1 MIGRLRGKILIK
13 QAPIL
18 ILDVGGVGYEVA
30 APMTT
35 FYQLPEIGAEVVL
48 HTHLLVR
55 EDAQLLYGFICE
67 PDRIL
72 FRTLIKVSGVGAK
85 LALALLSGLSAREI
99 AQTVQTN
106 DVARLTAVPG
116 VGKKTAERLLIELRD
131 RLEDWSDNKMEPD
144 LGQVSASMGTH
155 ALKDAISALIALG
168 YKPPEASRM
177 VNGLDC
183 ADRSSEEIIR
193 LALQSV
199 SR

>member
-1 MIGRLRGKILIK
+1 MIGLLRGKILVK
-13 QAPIL
+13 QAPNL
-18 ILDVGGVGYEVA
+18 ILDVAGVGYEIS

-67 PDRIL
+67 TDRRL

-85 LALALLSGLSAREI
+85 LALALLSGLSADEI
-99 AQTVQTN
+99 AQTVQAN
-106 DVARLTAVPG
+106 DVSRLTAVPG
-116 VGKKTAERLLIELRD
+116 IGKKTAERLLIELRD
-131 RLEDWSDNKMEPD
+131 RLDDWTDAKTQTDSPRMA
-144 LGQVSASMGTH
+144 VSPASN

-168 YKPPEASRM
+168 YKPPEASRL
-177 VNGLDC
+177 VNGLDT
-183 ADRSSEEIIR
+183 ADCSSEEIIR
-193 LALQSV
+193 MALQSV